1 MTGVTR
7 ILHCLQSCTTC
18 KVSAVQNLVEPSAV
32 PTGLRE
38 RKKRER
44 REALIDAAQTLV
56 LERGLDEVPVED
68 VCTSIG
74 VSTRT
79 FFNYFASKDDAVL
92 GVEDFSPSPDAV
104 AVFVAGG
111 PTGDLLDDLQALVTD
126 LLAHQVMSLDRVH
139 RAIKLVEREP
149 RLLARHMWWI
159 ENLRTG
165 LIDVFDRRRADHPFV
180 PEPELLAMVVMSLL
194 RTTTLEW
201 ERLGRTGEPVDHLG
215 SVVAQLRALVC
226 PGSAPG

>member
-1 MTGVTR
+1 M
-7 ILHCLQSCTTC
+7 
-18 KVSAVQNLVEPSAV
+18 QNLVEPSVA

-56 LERGLDEVPVED
+56 LERGLDAVTVD
-68 VCTSIG
+68 DICASVG

-92 GVEDFSPSPDAV
+92 GVEEFSPSAGAV
-104 AVFVAGG
+104 QDFVAGG
-111 PTGDLLDDLQALVTD
+111 PTGDLLDDLQELVAD
-126 LLAHQVMSLDRVH
+126 LLAHQVMSLERVH
-139 RAIKLVEREP
+139 RAIKLVEREH

-165 LIDVFDRRRADHPFV
+165 LIDAFDRRRTQHPFV
-180 PEPELLAMVVMSLL
+180 PEPELLAMVVMALL

-215 SVVAQLRALVC
+215 SVVDQLRALVC
-226 PGSAPG
+226 PGRPPGDPGSPG

>member
-1 MTGVTR
+1 M
-7 ILHCLQSCTTC
+7 
-18 KVSAVQNLVEPSAV
+18 QNVVESSVA

-56 LERGLDEVPVED
+56 LERGLDEVTVED
-68 VCTSIG
+68 ICTSIG

-79 FFNYFASKDDAVL
+79 FFNYFSSKDDAVL
-92 GVEDFSPSPDAV
+92 GVEEFSPSPEAV
-104 AVFVAGG
+104 EVFVAGG

-139 RAIKLVEREP
+139 RAIELVEREH
-149 RLLARHMWWI
+149 RLLARHMWWVD
-159 ENLRTG
+159 NLRTG
-165 LIDVFDRRRADHPFV
+165 LIGVFDRRRADHPFV
-180 PEPELLAMVVMSLL
+180 PEPELLAMVVMTLL

-201 ERLGRTGEPVDHLG
+201 ERLGRAGEPVDHLG
-215 SVVAQLRALVC
+215 SVVSQLRALVGPEPS
-226 PGSAPG
+226 PG

>member
-1 MTGVTR
+1 M
-7 ILHCLQSCTTC
+7 
-18 KVSAVQNLVEPSAV
+18 QNVVEPSAA

-56 LERGLDEVPVED
+56 LERGLDRVTVED
-68 VCTSIG
+68 ICTSVG

-92 GVEDFSPSPDAV
+92 GVEEFSPSPEAV
-104 AVFVAGG
+104 RTFVAGG
-111 PTGDLLDDLQALVTD
+111 PTGDLLADVQALVAD
-126 LLAHQVMSLDRVH
+126 LLSHQAMSLDRVH
-139 RAIKLVEREP
+139 RALALVEREH
-149 RLLARHMWWI
+149 RLLARHMWWV

-165 LIDVFDRRRADHPFV
+165 LLDVFGRRRADHPFV
-180 PEPELLAMVVMSLL
+180 PEPELLVMVVMSLL

-201 ERLGRTGEPVDHLG
+201 ERLGRAGEPVDHLG
-215 SVVAQLRALVC
+215 SVVDQLRALAG
-226 PGSAPG
+226 PDPSPH

>member
-1 MTGVTR
+1 M
-7 ILHCLQSCTTC
+7 
-18 KVSAVQNLVEPSAV
+18 QNVVESSVA

-56 LERGLDEVPVED
+56 LERGLDEVTVED
-68 VCTSIG
+68 ICTSIG

-79 FFNYFASKDDAVL
+79 FFNYFSSKDDAVL
-92 GVEDFSPSPDAV
+92 GVEEFSPSPEAV

-139 RAIKLVEREP
+139 RAIELVEREH
-149 RLLARHMWWI
+149 RLLARHMWWVD
-159 ENLRTG
+159 NLRTG
-165 LIDVFDRRRADHPFV
+165 LIGVFDRRRADHPFV
-180 PEPELLAMVVMSLL
+180 PEAELLAMVVMTLL

-201 ERLGRTGEPVDHLG
+201 ERLGRAGEPVDHLG
-215 SVVAQLRALVC
+215 SVVSQLRALVGPEPS
-226 PGSAPG
+226 PG

>member
-1 MTGVTR
+1 M
-7 ILHCLQSCTTC
+7 
-18 KVSAVQNLVEPSAV
+18 QNIVEPSVA
-32 PTGLRE
+32 PSGLRE

-56 LERGLDEVPVED
+56 LERGLDEVTVED
-68 VCTSIG
+68 ICTSIG

-79 FFNYFASKDDAVL
+79 FFNYFSSKDDAVL
-92 GVEDFSPSPDAV
+92 GVEEFSPSPAAV
-104 AVFVAGG
+104 QVFVAGG

-139 RAIKLVEREP
+139 RAIKLVEREH
-149 RLLARHMWWI
+149 RLLARHMWWV

-165 LIDVFDRRRADHPFV
+165 LIEVFERRRADHPFV
-180 PEPELLAMVVMSLL
+180 PEPELLAMVVMALL

-215 SVVAQLRALVC
+215 SVVAQLRALVRPEPS
-226 PGSAPG
+226 PG

>member
-1 MTGVTR
+1 
-7 ILHCLQSCTTC
+7 
-18 KVSAVQNLVEPSAV
+18 VQNVVESSVA

-56 LERGLDEVPVED
+56 LERGLDEVTVED
-68 VCTSIG
+68 ICTSIG

-79 FFNYFASKDDAVL
+79 FFNYFSSKDDAVL
-92 GVEDFSPSPDAV
+92 GVEEFSPSPEAV

-139 RAIKLVEREP
+139 RAIELVEREH
-149 RLLARHMWWI
+149 RLLARHMWWVD
-159 ENLRTG
+159 NLRTG
-165 LIDVFDRRRADHPFV
+165 LIGVFDRRRADHPFV
-180 PEPELLAMVVMSLL
+180 PEPELLAMVVMTLL

-201 ERLGRTGEPVDHLG
+201 ERLGRAGEPVDHLG
-215 SVVAQLRALVC
+215 SVVSQLRALVGPEPS
-226 PGSAPG
+226 PG